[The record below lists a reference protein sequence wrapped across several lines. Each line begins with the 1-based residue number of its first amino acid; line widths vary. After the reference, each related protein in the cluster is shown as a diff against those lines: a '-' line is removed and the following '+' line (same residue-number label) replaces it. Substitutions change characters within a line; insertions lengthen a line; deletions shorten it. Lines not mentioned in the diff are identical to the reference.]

1 MFCWTFRSGGQI
13 GANCHL
19 NCVKTGGARK
29 HPTNLNGKPSRHSP
43 KAMLHIELR
52 LAGFGKAILSLAAL
66 MLLLYSLVI
75 YEEVAK
81 NAIFQKFLLDTV
93 ARMWNEH
100 EYLP

>member
-1 MFCWTFRSGGQI
+1 
-13 GANCHL
+13 
-19 NCVKTGGARK
+19 
-29 HPTNLNGKPSRHSP
+29 
-43 KAMLHIELR
+43 MLHIELR

>member
-1 MFCWTFRSGGQI
+1 M
-13 GANCHL
+13 
-19 NCVKTGGARK
+19 
-29 HPTNLNGKPSRHSP
+29 
-43 KAMLHIELR
+43 ELR

-81 NAIFQKFLLDTV
+81 NSIFQKWLLLETV
-93 ARMWNEH
+93 ARMLNEH

>member
-1 MFCWTFRSGGQI
+1 V
-13 GANCHL
+13 
-19 NCVKTGGARK
+19 VKTGGARK
-29 HPTNLNGKPSRHSP
+29 HPTILNGKPSRHSP
-43 KAMLHIELR
+43 KAMLHIELH

-81 NAIFQKFLLDTV
+81 NAIFQKLLLDTV
-93 ARMWNEH
+93 ARMLNEH